1 MVPTVDSRNARQAI
15 GPDTETGYYQTHPHE
30 MVTLLDATSGIWSR
44 KTRLAKEAWRDA
56 CEIKGAN
63 VKLTPPVVKILL
75 RRTSHVRGE
84 LKIKMRSLTSSFFG
98 FQPSL
103 SRDVIGQNQDLAE
116 SLKNGSAFA
125 FKDWTLTGLY
135 KYELLQDGSITGFGV
150 EALTLLSAAS
160 RIGDKA
166 FDDAI
171 HEYQLEEEEGAE
183 ANRS

>member
-1 MVPTVDSRNARQAI
+1 M
-15 GPDTETGYYQTHPHE
+15 
-30 MVTLLDATSGIWSR
+30 
-44 KTRLAKEAWRDA
+44 RLAKEAWRDA

-84 LKIKMRSLTSSFFG
+84 LKMKMRSLMSSFFG

-103 SRDVIGQNQDLAE
+103 SRDVIGQNRDLAE

-125 FKDWTLTGLY
+125 FKDWTSTGLY
-135 KYELLQDGSITGFGV
+135 KSELLQDGSITGFGTSHYIFASANLTSVLLSSHAGV

-171 HEYQLEEEEGAE
+171 REYQLEEEEGAE

>member
-1 MVPTVDSRNARQAI
+1 MVPTVDS
-15 GPDTETGYYQTHPHE
+15 PDTETGYYQTHPHE
-30 MVTLLDATSGIWSR
+30 MVTSLGNESAASDGHRTIPRPTPAEFRKLVSGPER
-44 KTRLAKEAWRDA
+44 R
-56 CEIKGAN
+56 GAN
-63 VKLTPPVVKILL
+63 VKLTLPVVKILL

-84 LKIKMRSLTSSFFG
+84 LKMKMRSLTSSFFG

-135 KYELLQDGSITGFGV
+135 KSELLQDGSITGFGV

-171 HEYQLEEEEGAE
+171 HEYQLEEEGAE